1 MNSFADNYDLFEHLY
16 SYYVQGQM
24 PINYYKNNRF
34 INEKFRA
41 LECSYDKDGNYFL
54 ILNNGKKV
62 ILYFVLGPIA
72 SRQRSL
78 PIVQQDAL
86 NKADRTYIDAR
97 YSYEKALTQMTM
109 PLTNGSDISMS
120 MPNVS
125 QSDLMSQNID
135 SNNLQVQN
143 AYVSLRYYVLKL
155 YKNDPTR
162 YDLSDMST
170 VEFGQVSVTD
180 RGLFLDDQ
188 PLDIVFQLVP

>member
-1 MNSFADNYDLFEHLY
+1 
-16 SYYVQGQM
+16 M